1 MNIEQY
7 KKNKNNQN
15 RTGEINNLA
24 EANIK
29 LMDKLKWIR
38 EDIQREI
45 YKLENPTFS
54 DIFTKE
60 EIVDDL
66 KAILKNNN

>member
-1 MNIEQY
+1 MNIEEY
-7 KKNKNNQN
+7 NKKKNK
-15 RTGEINNLA
+15 RTGEVSSLA

-54 DIFTKE
+54 DIFSIE
-60 EIVDDL
+60 EVVDDL

>member
-1 MNIEQY
+1 MNIEEY
-7 KKNKNNQN
+7 NKKKNK
-15 RTGEINNLA
+15 RTGEVSSLA

-29 LMDKLKWIR
+29 LMNKLKWIR

-54 DIFTKE
+54 DIFSIE
-60 EIVDDL
+60 EVVDDL

>member
-1 MNIEQY
+1 MKVGEYN
-7 KKNKNNQN
+7 KKKLK
-15 RTGEINNLA
+15 RTGEVSSLA

-29 LMDKLKWIR
+29 LMDKLKWIK

-54 DIFTKE
+54 DIFSIE
-60 EIVDDL
+60 EVVDDL
-66 KAILKNNN
+66 KTILKNNN